1 MQNIIHT
8 QPCQLT
14 LYRGKQQ
21 TCQNMS
27 IYHLALCHLNID
39 LNMAVCH
46 LKHSRNSNQNMSKHS
61 KTTCQKC
68 LSKHDTNSVV
78 QHYKHSLKPNMPK
91 HVRRPSVKHAKTCQ
105 DTICQTCLN
114 KPASNMAVDHLKKN
128 QTLANSNR
136 TCSSVSVDLQRAPT
150 MS

>member
-8 QPCQLT
+8 QPRQLT
-14 LYRGKQQ
+14 LCRGKQQ

-27 IYHLALCHLNID
+27 VYHLAVCHLNID

-46 LKHSRNSNQNMSKHS
+46 LKRIWNSNQNMSKHS
-61 KTTCQKC
+61 NTACQKC

-78 QHYKHSLKPNMPK
+78 QSLTPNMPK

-105 DTICQTCLN
+105 DTICQTCLS
-114 KPASNMAVDHLKKN
+114 KPASNMAVDHLKRDQK
-128 QTLANSNR
+128 LVNSNR
-136 TCSSVSVDLQRAPT
+136 ACSSVSVDLQRAPT